1 MVWTLEFSKAALSSL
16 KKMDSQTS
24 GRIVDFLED
33 RVSVAENPR
42 SLGAALTGK
51 RYQNIW
57 RYRVGDYRVLA
68 EIHDSTVTILVVE
81 IGHRREV
88 YR

>member
-16 KKMDSQTS
+16 KKMDPQTS

-42 SLGAALTGK
+42 SLGAALAGK

>member
-1 MVWTLEFSKAALSSL
+1 MSSL
-16 KKMDSQTS
+16 KKIDSQTS
-24 GRIVDFLED
+24 ARILEFLED

-42 SLGAALTGK
+42 SLGAALMGK